1 MFVEFGQYLPSDAP
15 FGTPDRRV
23 YLAKALINPETEYGV
38 GRLSLK
44 EASPF
49 QLFHGLRVDAD
60 QDLMHDVSHHAEEN
74 EKHHLTQGFHFS
86 SWELSVSSSTGFFRI
101 RVFGL
106 DFRSEIKRRVFSFKF
121 S

>member
-1 MFVEFGQYLPSDAP
+1 MFVKFGQYLPSDAP

-23 YLAKALINPETEYGV
+23 YLAKALIDPETEYGV

-60 QDLMHDVSHHAEEN
+60 QYLMHDVSHHAEEN
-74 EKHHLTQGFHFS
+74 EKHHLMG
-86 SWELSVSSSTGFFRI
+86 
-101 RVFGL
+101 
-106 DFRSEIKRRVFSFKF
+106 
-121 S
+121 